1 MKNPIGYNY
10 PDSII
15 EKYDR
20 LEEAKQPTA
29 RIVKKEWDRERPLQ
43 VTFERLISYHDRTPQ
58 IQMPV
63 SMYSEMISGTDM
75 QVTCNSEAATELLSD
90 WIRRSN
96 FYEKFENMITTWLI
110 CGNSLLEKL
119 DENDIQDVLEVD
131 MSTVISKK
139 RDEYGQLQYYEHR
152 TLNGQIAKLGEGSL
166 GKFIEFNLAPFS
178 RKAWSNSLFHSL
190 AIPRTLG
197 HRTMPPIVELIWGVE
212 DAMGGILLNNAYPIT
227 TITYNGANDEY
238 LKKEARRWADY
249 KPGDKRVQKVKP
261 EIEFFETQTGSKYTD
276 YLDWLKNTVQMGVQ
290 FPNEILTG
298 DFTSRASSET
308 TETIVQ
314 KKVRGY
320 QRYLCNKLKEE
331 LFDSI
336 LMQNGYDPEDEEC
349 KVAFTTQ
356 NIIEL
361 ETSQV
366 KDLAGM
372 GLMTKNEAREW
383 LRTNTGMELP
393 DDEEIKANEDMEKQI
408 AQSAQQIKKERFIN
422 KFKPLTVNEC
432 KCTCGS
438 CKEGQ
443 HTFCTGKKRTC
454 Q

>member
-1 MKNPIGYNY
+1 MSSPIGT
-10 PDSII
+10 PSHISESLPTI
-15 EKYDR
+15 
-20 LEEAKQPTA
+20 EEAKAPTA
-29 RIVKKEWDRERPLQ
+29 KIVKKEWDRERPLQ
-43 VTFERLISYHDRTPQ
+43 VTFERLITYHDRTPQ
-58 IQMPV
+58 VQMPI

-75 QVTCNSEAATELLSD
+75 EIQCESDEATEFLHD
-90 WIRRSN
+90 WIRRTN

-110 CGNSLLEKL
+110 CGNALLEKL
-119 DENDIQDVLEVD
+119 DENDIQDVMEVD
-131 MSTVISKK
+131 MSTIISKK
-139 RDEYGQLQYYEHR
+139 RNEVGELQYYEHR
-152 TLNGQIAKLGEGSL
+152 TLNGQISKLGEGSL

-197 HRTMPPIVELIWGVE
+197 HRTMPPVIELIWGVE

-320 QRYLCNKLKEE
+320 QRYLANKLKVE
-331 LFDSI
+331 LFDNI
-336 LMQNGYDPEDEEC
+336 LMQNGFDPDDEDC
-349 KVAFTTQ
+349 KVSFTTQ
-356 NIIEL
+356 NVIEL
-361 ETSQV
+361 EVNQV
-366 KDLAGM
+366 KDFANS
-372 GLMTKNEAREW
+372 GLMTKMEAREW
-383 LRTNTGMELP
+383 LRNNTGMELP
-393 DDEEIKANEDMEKQI
+393 DDDEITAKDEMDQQI
-408 AQSAQQIKKERFIN
+408 AKTNQAFQKEKFN
-422 KFKPLTVNEC
+422 KFKPLSLNEC
-432 KCTCGS
+432 KCRCAS

-443 HTFCTGKKRTC
+443 HTYCTGKKKSC

>member
-1 MKNPIGYNY
+1 MTSPIGT
-10 PDSII
+10 PDGHIV
-15 EKYDR
+15 EKYATI
-20 LEEAKQPTA
+20 EEAKTPTA
-29 RIVKKEWDRERPLQ
+29 RIVRKEWDRERPLQ

-75 QVTCNSEAATELLSD
+75 EVTCQSESATELLQD
-90 WIRRSN
+90 WIRRTN

-110 CGNSLLEKL
+110 CGNALLEKL
-119 DENDIQDVLEVD
+119 DENDIQDVMEVD
-131 MSTVISKK
+131 MATIISKK
-139 RDEYGQLQYYEHR
+139 RDEYGQLEYYEHR
-152 TLNGQIAKLGEGSL
+152 THNGQIAKLGDKSL
-166 GKFIEFNLAPFS
+166 GRFIEFNLAPFS

-197 HRTMPPIVELIWGVE
+197 HRTMPPVVELIWGVE

-320 QRYLCNKLKEE
+320 QRYLANKLKTE
-331 LFDSI
+331 LFDNI
-336 LMQNGYDPEDEEC
+336 LMQNGFDPDDEDC
-349 KVAFTTQ
+349 HVAFTTQ
-356 NIIEL
+356 NVIEL
-361 ETSQV
+361 EVQQV
-366 KDLAGM
+366 KDLSAQ
-372 GLMTKNEAREW
+372 GLMTKMEAREW
-383 LRTNTGMELP
+383 LRNNTGMELP
-393 DDEEIKANEDMEKQI
+393 DDDEINAKEEMDMQI
-408 AQSAQQIKKERFIN
+408 AKTNQQFQKEKFN
-422 KFKPLTVNEC
+422 KFKPISLNEC
-432 KCTCGS
+432 KCRCGS

-443 HTFCTGKKRTC
+443 HAFCTGVKRTC

>member
-1 MKNPIGYNY
+1 MTSPIGT
-10 PDSII
+10 PDGHIV
-15 EKYDR
+15 EKYAKI
-20 LEEAKQPTA
+20 EEAKTPTA
-29 RIVKKEWDRERPLQ
+29 RIVRKEWDRERPLQ

-75 QVTCNSEAATELLSD
+75 EVTCQSESATELLQG
-90 WIRRSN
+90 WIRRTN

-110 CGNSLLEKL
+110 CGNALLEKL
-119 DENDIQDVLEVD
+119 DENDIQDVMEVD
-131 MSTVISKK
+131 MATIISKK
-139 RDEYGQLQYYEHR
+139 RDEYGQLEYYEHR
-152 TLNGQIAKLGEGSL
+152 THNGQIAKLGDKSL
-166 GKFIEFNLAPFS
+166 GRFIEFNLAPFS

-197 HRTMPPIVELIWGVE
+197 HRTMPPVVELIWGVE

-320 QRYLCNKLKEE
+320 QRYLANKLKTE
-331 LFDSI
+331 LFDNI
-336 LMQNGYDPEDEEC
+336 LMQNGFDPDDEDC
-349 KVAFTTQ
+349 HVAFTTQ
-356 NIIEL
+356 NVIEL
-361 ETSQV
+361 EVQQV
-366 KDLAGM
+366 KDLSAQ
-372 GLMTKNEAREW
+372 GLMTKMEAREW
-383 LRTNTGMELP
+383 LRNNTGMELP
-393 DDEEIKANEDMEKQI
+393 DDDEINAKEEMDMQI
-408 AQSAQQIKKERFIN
+408 AKTNQQFQKEKFN
-422 KFKPLTVNEC
+422 KFKPISVKEC
-432 KCTCGS
+432 KCRCSS

-443 HTFCTGKKRTC
+443 HTFCTGVKRTC

>member
-1 MKNPIGYNY
+1 MRNPLGYDY
-10 PDSII
+10 PDVII

-20 LEEAKQPTA
+20 IEEAKTPTA
-29 RIVKKEWDRERPLQ
+29 RIVKKEWDMERPKQ
-43 VTFERLISYHDRTPQ
+43 ITFEKLIHYHDRTPQ
-58 IQMPV
+58 VQMPV

-75 QVTCNSEAATELLSD
+75 EVTCQSDEATKVLSD
-90 WIRRSN
+90 WIRRTN
-96 FYEKFENMITTWLI
+96 FYEKFENMVTTWLI

-131 MSTVISKK
+131 MSTIIGKK
-139 RDEYGQLQYYEHR
+139 RDEHGRLEYYEHR
-152 TLNGQIAKLGEGSL
+152 SFAGKTEKLGEGSL

-178 RKAWSNSLFHSL
+178 RKAWSNSLFHSI

-197 HRTMPPIVELIWGVE
+197 HRVMAPIIELIWGVE
-212 DAMGGILLNNAYPIT
+212 DAMGGMLLNNAYPIT
-227 TITYNGANDEY
+227 TITYPSANDEY

-249 KPGDKRVQKVKP
+249 KPGDKRVQKIKP
-261 EIEFFETQTGSKYTD
+261 EIEFFETNPGSKYTD

-336 LMQNGYDPEDEEC
+336 LMQNGFDPEAEEC

-361 ETSQV
+361 ETAQV

-372 GLMTKNEAREW
+372 GLMSKNEAREW

-393 DDEEIKANEDMEKQI
+393 DDDVIEQQDQEEKDLQKQ
-408 AQSAQQIKKERFIN
+408 AQSIKKEYAP
-422 KFKPLTVNEC
+422 KPLIKEC
-432 KCTCGS
+432 KCKCGA
-438 CKEGQ
+438 CKESQ
-443 HTFCTGKKRTC
+443 HVFCTGKKRKC

>member
-1 MKNPIGYNY
+1 MTSPIGT
-10 PDSII
+10 PDGHIV
-15 EKYDR
+15 EKYAKI
-20 LEEAKQPTA
+20 EEAKTPTA
-29 RIVKKEWDRERPLQ
+29 RIVRKEWDRERPLQ

-75 QVTCNSEAATELLSD
+75 EVTCQSESATELLQD
-90 WIRRSN
+90 WIRRTN

-110 CGNSLLEKL
+110 CGNALLEKL
-119 DENDIQDVLEVD
+119 DENDIQDVMEVD
-131 MSTVISKK
+131 MATIISKK
-139 RDEYGQLQYYEHR
+139 RDEYGQLEYYEHR
-152 TLNGQIAKLGEGSL
+152 THNGQIAKLGDKSL
-166 GKFIEFNLAPFS
+166 GRFIEFNLAPFS

-197 HRTMPPIVELIWGVE
+197 HRTMPPVVELIWGVE

-308 TETIVQ
+308 TETIIQ

-320 QRYLCNKLKEE
+320 QRYLANKLKTE
-331 LFDSI
+331 LFDNI
-336 LMQNGYDPEDEEC
+336 LMQNGFDPDDEDC
-349 KVAFTTQ
+349 HVAFTTQ
-356 NIIEL
+356 NVIEL
-361 ETSQV
+361 EVQQV
-366 KDLAGM
+366 KDLSAQ
-372 GLMTKNEAREW
+372 GLMTKMEAREW
-383 LRTNTGMELP
+383 LRNNTGMELP
-393 DDEEIKANEDMEKQI
+393 DDDEINAKEEMDMQI
-408 AQSAQQIKKERFIN
+408 AKTNQQFQKEKFN
-422 KFKPLTVNEC
+422 KFKPISVKEC
-432 KCTCGS
+432 KCRCSS

-443 HTFCTGKKRTC
+443 HTFCTGVKRTC

>member
-1 MKNPIGYNY
+1 MSSPIGT
-10 PDSII
+10 PSHIS
-15 EKYDR
+15 EKFVI
-20 LEEAKQPTA
+20 EEAKAPTA
-29 RIVKKEWDRERPLQ
+29 KIVRKEWDRERPLQ
-43 VTFERLISYHDRTPQ
+43 VTFERLIHYHDRTPQ

-75 QVTCNSEAATELLSD
+75 EIVCNSDAATEYLRE
-90 WIRRSN
+90 WVRRTN
-96 FYEKFENMITTWLI
+96 FYEKFENMVTTWLI
-110 CGNSLLEKL
+110 CGNALLEKL

-131 MSTVISKK
+131 MATIISKK
-139 RDEYGQLQYYEHR
+139 RDEYGELQYYEHR
-152 TLNGQIAKLGEGSL
+152 THNGQIAKLGDGSL

-197 HRTMPPIVELIWGVE
+197 HRTMPPVVELIWGVE

-238 LKKEARRWADY
+238 LKKEARRWAEY

-320 QRYLCNKLKEE
+320 QRYLANKLKTE
-331 LFDSI
+331 LFDNI
-336 LMQNGYDPEDEEC
+336 LLQNGFDPDSEEC
-349 KVAFTTQ
+349 SVSFTTQ

-361 ETSQV
+361 EVNQV
-366 KDLAGM
+366 KDFTNTGI
-372 GLMTKNEAREW
+372 MTKNEAREW
-383 LRTNTGMELP
+383 LRKNTGMELP
-393 DDEEIKANEDMEKQI
+393 DDDEINAKDEMDQQI
-408 AQSAQQIKKERFIN
+408 AKTNQQFQKEKFVN
-422 KFKPLTVNEC
+422 KFSPISLNEC
-432 KCTCGS
+432 KCNCAS

-443 HTFCTGKKRTC
+443 HTFCTGKKRSC

>member
-1 MKNPIGYNY
+1 MSSPIGT
-10 PDSII
+10 PDNTIQESYTI
-15 EKYDR
+15 EEKH
-20 LEEAKQPTA
+20 PTA

-43 VTFERLISYHDRTPQ
+43 VTFERLIHYHDRTPQ
-58 IQMPV
+58 VQMPV
-63 SMYSEMISGTDM
+63 SMYSEMISGTDLE
-75 QVTCNSEAATELLSD
+75 VTCNSDEATELLGG
-90 WIRRSN
+90 WIRRTN
-96 FYEKFENMITTWLI
+96 FYEKFENLITTWLI
-110 CGNSLLEKL
+110 CGNALLEKL
-119 DENDIQDVLEVD
+119 DEHNIEDVMEVD
-131 MSTVISKK
+131 MATIISKK
-139 RDEYGQLQYYEHR
+139 RNEYGELEYYEHR
-152 TLNGQIAKLGEGSL
+152 TMNGQIARLGETSL

-197 HRTMPPIVELIWGVE
+197 HRTMPPVIELIWGVE

-320 QRYLCNKLKEE
+320 QRYLANKLKTE
-331 LFDSI
+331 LFDNI
-336 LMQNGYDPEDEEC
+336 LMQNGFDPDNEDC
-349 KVAFTTQ
+349 HVSFTTQ
-356 NIIEL
+356 NVIEL
-361 ETSQV
+361 ETSNI
-366 KDLAGM
+366 KELAGM
-372 GLMTKNEAREW
+372 GLMTKMEAREW
-383 LRTNTGMELP
+383 LRNNTGMELP
-393 DDEEIKANEDMEKQI
+393 DDDEINAKEEMDMQI
-408 AQSAQQIKKERFIN
+408 AKTNQQFQKEKFTKFTPIK
-422 KFKPLTVNEC
+422 LNEC
-432 KCTCGS
+432 KCTCAS

-443 HTFCTGKKRTC
+443 HTYCTGKKRTC